1 MRYTALVLLICLLPF
16 ASFATAPI
24 TGSANVCEGSTTS
37 LTDAD
42 AGGAWSSSNT
52 AIADVNTIG
61 VVTGFTVGTATIT
74 YNTGSGFATVTI
86 TVDPTPHM
94 SSPLTATLCDSN
106 TFNYI
111 PISTTPGTTFDW
123 SRPYVVGIYEV
134 AGSGSDNPNEQLLN
148 TTDLPVTVNYIYTL
162 TAGSCKSI
170 ETVTLTVNP
179 IARLS
184 SSLDAGAVCSGSL
197 FAYVPTSPTPGT
209 TYAWTRT
216 TVGGITPSGIT
227 GSGNI
232 SETLTNTTSGN
243 IFVKYKFKTTAYGCT
258 AKTDEIVTVSVHSL
272 PCNLVGVAQTN
283 VIESHIYPNP
293 TNGTITAYIA
303 SPAKERVVITI
314 NNMVGERVKEITTD
328 TNTATDIDLD
338 VAPGMYTLMAS
349 SANTKY
355 YIKLVVSGR

>member
-1 MRYTALVLLICLLPF
+1 MKYTTLVLLICLLPF
-16 ASFATAPI
+16 VSFATAPI
-24 TGSANVCEGSTTS
+24 TGSTNVCEGSTTS

-42 AGGAWSSSNT
+42 ADGTWSSSNT
-52 AIADVNTIG
+52 AIADVNTTG
-61 VVTGFTVGTATIT
+61 VVTGVATGTATIT

-94 SSPLTATLCDSN
+94 TSPLTATLCDSN

-111 PISTTPGTTFDW
+111 PISTMPGTTFDW
-123 SRPYVVGIYEV
+123 SRPYVVGISEI
-134 AGSGSDNPNEQLLN
+134 AGSGVDNPNEQLLN
-148 TTDLPVTVNYIYTL
+148 NTDLPVAVQYIYTL

-197 FAYVPTSPTPGT
+197 FAYVPASHTPGT

-216 TVGGITPSGIT
+216 TVGGITPPGTT

-243 IFVKYKFKTTAYGCT
+243 ILVKYKFKTTANGCT
-258 AKTDEIVTVSVHSL
+258 AKTDEIVTVSVHAL

-283 VIESHIYPNP
+283 VIESHVYPNP
-293 TNGTITAYIA
+293 ANGTVTAYIA

-314 NNMVGERVKEITTD
+314 TNILGARIKEITTD
-328 TNTATDIDLD
+328 TNTAIDIDLD
-338 VAPGMYTLMAS
+338 VAPGMYTFMAVS
-349 SANTKY
+349 ELTKY
-355 YIKLVVSGR
+355 YSKLVVAGK